1 MLNTQSIKLFG
12 TVTLAACLAGL
23 TACSSLPG
31 EPRTQGAV
39 IGGLGGAAA
48 GAAIGGKGN
57 QVLGALL
64 GGALGATGGYII
76 GANSDRITDSDRAAA
91 QEAVQTAQTRPA
103 TARDV
108 MAATTADVNGDGFVT
123 LDEVVAMRQAGLSDQ
138 QMLERLRLT
147 GQVFEL
153 TAEQEQHLRSQGVSA
168 HVVNQMQDINRD
180 LREQLLGQQS
190 GVIGQPR

>member
-1 MLNTQSIKLFG
+1 
-12 TVTLAACLAGL
+12 
-23 TACSSLPG
+23 
-31 EPRTQGAV
+31 
-39 IGGLGGAAA
+39 
-48 GAAIGGKGN
+48 
-57 QVLGALL
+57 
-64 GGALGATGGYII
+64 
-76 GANSDRITDSDRAAA
+76 
-91 QEAVQTAQTRPA
+91 
-103 TARDV
+103 